1 MTLAVSSV
9 ESVSVIHL
17 SQDHLSQ
24 DTRRFI
30 RAGLWVMG
38 VGFFG
43 FILWA
48 AWAPLD
54 QGIPVSGT
62 MMVEGQRK
70 TLHHPTGA
78 QVERI
83 LVSEGQS
90 VAAGQLLI
98 QMNDTQ
104 IRSQAESL
112 RLQLD
117 DAIAQLVRLRAERD
131 QASDMSLPVN
141 WQGADEVVQ
150 NQRALFSAR
159 RAALVNAQA
168 VQRESV
174 AALEHQLS
182 AAKESL
188 IGKKKQSDAL
198 AEQLV
203 GIRQLAGKGHVSRN
217 QLLEMERFHAQVET
231 TVAEEIGRVGQLQRQ
246 IQEGQL
252 RQQAVGDDF
261 QRDVLTQFS
270 DTKLRVEALTE
281 HYQAA
286 QYELANTRILAPVD
300 GVVTGLAVFTEGG
313 FVAREAQLL
322 DVVPHSQQLLAEGQ
336 APVHL
341 VDSLRP
347 GLVVNLMFSA
357 FNQAI
362 TPQIPAEVITV
373 SADSMVDSRTG
384 IPYYRVQARVTQEG
398 MEKLAQHQ
406 IRPGMPVEMFVK
418 TGERS
423 MLSYLFKPLRDR
435 TRMAMSE

>member
-1 MTLAVSSV
+1 MTV
-9 ESVSVIHL
+9 
-17 SQDHLSQ
+17 
-24 DTRRFI
+24 
-30 RAGLWVMG
+30 VMG
-38 VGFFG
+38 VVAPLSVANLPQDTSRFVRAGAWVIAVGFLG
-43 FILWA
+43 FMAWA
-48 AWAPLD
+48 ALAPLD
-54 QGIPVSGT
+54 QGVPVPGT

-83 LVSEGQS
+83 LVKEGDT

-104 IRSQAESL
+104 IRSQAKSL

-117 DAIAQLVRLRAERD
+117 SAIAQLARLRAERD
-131 QASDMSLPVN
+131 QANAIAFPDN
-141 WQGADEVVQ
+141 WQGAGDLLQ
-150 NQRALFSAR
+150 NQRALFSSR
-159 RAALVNAQA
+159 RLATVNTQA
-168 VQRESV
+168 VQREAT
-174 AALEHQLS
+174 AALEQQLI
-182 AAKESL
+182 AAQEALS
-188 IGKKKQSDAL
+188 GKKRQRQVL
-198 AEQLV
+198 AEQLE
-203 GIRQLAGKGHVSRN
+203 GIRKLSEKGHVPRN
-217 QLLEMERFHAQVET
+217 QLLEMERLYAQLDVA
-231 TVAEEIGRVGQLQRQ
+231 VAEEAGRVGQLQRQ
-246 IQEGQL
+246 IQEGHL
-252 RQQAVGDDF
+252 RQQAVKDEF
-261 QRDVLTQFS
+261 LRDVHSQLS
-270 DTKLRVEALTE
+270 DTELRVQGLSE

-286 QYELANTRILAPVD
+286 LYELDNARILAPVD

-322 DVVPHSQQLLAEGQ
+322 DIVPHAQQLLADGR

-373 SADSMVDSRTG
+373 SADSLIDTRTG
-384 IPYYRVQARVTQEG
+384 IPYYRVQARVTQAG

>member
-1 MTLAVSSV
+1 MTAVMGAMESLSV
-9 ESVSVIHL
+9 ANL
-17 SQDHLSQ
+17 PQDVN
-24 DTRRFI
+24 RFV
-30 RAGLWVMG
+30 RAGSWVIA
-38 VGFFG
+38 VGFLG
-43 FILWA
+43 FIAWA
-48 AWAPLD
+48 AFAPLD
-54 QGIPVSGT
+54 QGVPVPGT

-83 LVSEGQS
+83 LVNEGDA
-90 VAAGQLLI
+90 VTAGQLLI

-104 IRSQAESL
+104 IRSQAENL

-117 DAIAQLVRLRAERD
+117 SAIAQLARLRAERD
-131 QASDMSLPVN
+131 QADAIAFPDQ
-141 WQGADEVVQ
+141 WQGAEDVIQ
-150 NQRALFSAR
+150 NQRALFSSR
-159 RAALVNAQA
+159 RLATVNTQAMQGETTGAVEQQLIAAQ
-168 VQRESV
+168 
-174 AALEHQLS
+174 
-182 AAKESL
+182 ESL
-188 IGKKKQSDAL
+188 SGKKRQRQVL
-198 AEQLV
+198 AEQLE
-203 GIRQLAGKGHVSRN
+203 GIRKLSEKGHVPRN
-217 QLLEMERFHAQVET
+217 QLLEMERLYAQLDVA
-231 TVAEEIGRVGQLQRQ
+231 VAEEAGRVGQLQRQ
-246 IQEGQL
+246 IQEGHL
-252 RQQAVGDDF
+252 RQQAIGDEF
-261 QRDVLTQFS
+261 MREVHSQLS
-270 DTKLRVEALTE
+270 DTELRVQGLTE
-281 HYQAA
+281 LYQAA
-286 QYELANTRILAPVD
+286 LYELENARIIAPVN

-322 DVVPHSQQLLAEGQ
+322 DIVPRTQQLLADGR

-373 SADSMVDSRTG
+373 SADSLIDTRTG
-384 IPYYRVQARVTQEG
+384 IPYYRVQARVTPDG

-435 TRMAMSE
+435 TRSAMSE